1 MRNGERW
8 ITISEEQRVELG
20 IPVRSEKRYWI
31 DSNYCAVDRRCLR
44 RYERKLYGRPRT
56 R

>member
-1 MRNGERW
+1 MI

-20 IPVRSEKRYWI
+20 IPVGSEKRYYINSDWC
-31 DSNYCAVDRRCLR
+31 DVDRRCLR